1 MKDFCRLCLLILVLL
16 TGSFKHASAQIKNYS
31 FYSGIGEVKGQ
42 KYVVIR
48 KYISNNTPYYL
59 CVNPGNI
66 ETFIVSGNE
75 LKVKEATGSQIYR
88 DFSKTP
94 YLQLI
99 KDAYHNS
106 TRLQDAGITHIS
118 ASRSYVITTD
128 LCPSKKP
135 LDYELYQSI
144 IQNFGKIKPIPI
156 SISISGKWMK
166 QHPDGLIWLKQMND
180 AKNFRITWIN
190 HSYTHP
196 YKKNSP
202 LNNDF
207 LLENGVNLNY
217 EVLATEQALLE
228 QGITPS
234 VFFRF
239 PGLVSD
245 QTIFDHIVEMG
256 LIPIGSNAWL
266 AKGQT
271 LKAGSIVLLHGNC
284 NEPVGV
290 KKFIRYLSKEQKE
303 SQKEILFPEDLRK
316 GLISLCHP

>member
-1 MKDFCRLCLLILVLL
+1 MKYFYHLSLLLLVLTTVNL
-16 TGSFKHASAQIKNYS
+16 KSASAEIKDYS
-31 FYSGIGEVKGQ
+31 FYSGIGEMKGQ
-42 KYVVIR
+42 KCIVIR
-48 KYISNNTPYYL
+48 KYLFNNALYYL
-59 CVNPGNI
+59 CVNPENL
-66 ETFIVSGNE
+66 ETFTTPGEV
-75 LKVKEATGSQIYR
+75 LKLKEVPVSQIYKI
-88 DFSKTP
+88 FSRTP

-99 KDAYHNS
+99 KDADHNA
-106 TRLQDAGITHIS
+106 TRLQDAGITHVS

-144 IQNFGKIKPIPI
+144 VRDLGKIKPIPI
-156 SISISGKWMK
+156 SISVSGKWME
-166 QHPDGLIWLKQMND
+166 QHPDGLLWLKQMND
-180 AKNFRITWIN
+180 ARNFKITWIN

-196 YKKNSP
+196 YKKHSP

-207 LLENGVNLNY
+207 LLANGVNLNY

-234 VFFRF
+234 IFFRF

-245 QTIFDHIVEMG
+245 QAIFDHIVEMG

-266 AKGQT
+266 AKGQK

-290 KKFIRYLSKEQKE
+290 HKFISYLTKEQKE
-303 SQKEILFPEDLRK
+303 SKKEVLFPEDLKK